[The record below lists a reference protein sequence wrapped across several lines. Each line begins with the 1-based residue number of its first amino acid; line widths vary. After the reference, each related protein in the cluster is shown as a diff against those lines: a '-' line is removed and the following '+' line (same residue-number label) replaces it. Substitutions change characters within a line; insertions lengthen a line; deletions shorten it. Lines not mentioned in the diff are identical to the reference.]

1 MRTLVSQFV
10 LILWNL
16 SGSRHHVSLLCSHHL
31 LSMVYESK
39 GELTLALQHEKEAHL
54 IYSKLVSLK
63 VQLQWCLCVHDLASA
78 NFNLHTQAGEDCDR
92 TKESWKHLQSLTQ
105 QAVVLHETVNQ
116 SHSLTPDVCAS
127 LVEVCTP
134 RFFFS
139 NNSQLFFLCD
149 YFSMYLFLFRVP
161 NQSSLQSFTSS
172 IEHVESKI
180 GKHKIMSHVIYKD
193 WLHGWWYDGEPSFAC
208 R

>member
-10 LILWNL
+10 FILPDS
-16 SGSRHHVSLLCSHHL
+16 SGSLRPVSLLCSHHL
-31 LSMVYESK
+31 LTMVYESK
-39 GELTLALQHEKEAHL
+39 GELRLALQHEKEAHL

-105 QAVVLHETVNQ
+105 QTVVLHETINQ

-127 LVEVCTP
+127 LPKVCTHP
-134 RFFFS
+134 FPQQQPVVFLTYLFFF
-139 NNSQLFFLCD
+139 FF
-149 YFSMYLFLFRVP
+149 YLFLFRFP
-161 NQSSLQSFTSS
+161 HQTSQQSFTSS
-172 IEHVESKI
+172 IEHVESKL
-180 GKHKIMSHVIYKD
+180 GKHENMSQVIYKD
-193 WLHGWWYDGEPSFAC
+193 WLRGW
-208 R
+208 